1 MLTGVLAL
9 SSVTPSVVVV
19 VSDLRRGKR
28 LRREESEKDAWRR
41 CSNAIEERG
50 VAGSARVSVCS
61 VCKADREDC
70 IV

>member
-1 MLTGVLAL
+1 M
-9 SSVTPSVVVV
+9 V

-50 VAGSARVSVCS
+50 VGGSDRVSVCS